1 MKKEVTILS
10 AVLLCASL
18 AFGSISDTFDGDI
31 LDATLWNTDIV
42 GGMTVTE
49 VGGQLQIM
57 SPGIEGES
65 GIELNQLLTG
75 WFDLSID
82 FNSSGCTENSVLSV
96 NIEDNTGTYSYSF
109 INGTIDGTRLWA
121 ILDSNDDLNPFL
133 FQATTTD
140 DSGTFFV
147 GYDDEEANGT
157 LYFSS
162 DGESYLYSVTG
173 VNDWG
178 VTGFNVSFT
187 LADLGSSG
195 ATGSFDNFSVV
206 PEPAVAM
213 LFGAGGIGLIV
224 LRHRISRQ

>member
-140 DSGTFFV
+140 DSGTFYV
-147 GYDDEEANGT
+147 GYDTDDDA

-162 DGESYLYSVTG
+162 DGENPLYSIENVSG
-173 VNDWG
+173 WNAD
-178 VTGFNVSFT
+178 GFNVSFT

-213 LFGAGGIGLIV
+213 LFGAGGIGLIF

>member
-213 LFGAGGIGLIV
+213 LFGAGGLGLIV